1 MPAKSSVCLAG
12 HTVLTGKKKKKQWLH
27 RIRVDTGFLCVGL
40 PLPLH

>member
-12 HTVLTGKKKKKQWLH
+12 HTVLTGKKKQWLH

>member
-12 HTVLTGKKKKKQWLH
+12 HTVLTGKKKKQWLH
-27 RIRVDTGFLCVGL
+27 RIRVDTGFLCMGL